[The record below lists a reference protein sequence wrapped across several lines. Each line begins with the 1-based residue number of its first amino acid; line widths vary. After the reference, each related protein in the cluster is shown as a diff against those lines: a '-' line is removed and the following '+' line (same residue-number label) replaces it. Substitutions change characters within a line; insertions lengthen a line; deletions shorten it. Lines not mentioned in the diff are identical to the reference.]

1 MSELLSAYRYW
12 RRNRSAASRP
22 SMMTATAAL
31 ANARRDVAEG
41 KRRYGPSPWRK
52 GDGNN
57 PMSEERAVW
66 IESPSS
72 MGLRFVG
79 YADELVKLDHTGW
92 FTNDFGDTIRGVVYQ
107 LPGRDGKA
115 RFVAGHDNADNGA
128 AHNGGPA
135 YVDFSQIIESDFEA
149 EMRDALRS
157 MGKHY
162 HTPERLK
169 PGYWAEAAHES
180 ARKEAARAANEFTRV
195 QAEREREYNTAWQ
208 AGSMWRDTVDE
219 IRGEREHVKAM
230 LGEWRTVR
238 DKARMASVPALCG
251 AIRASIAS
259 SIARVQELR
268 DKRDKLA
275 SGDYQQGEIYLGFY
289 PSPEL
294 RAAFNE
300 GAGEAV
306 L

>member
-1 MSELLSAYRYW
+1 MSDLLSAYRYW
-12 RRNRSAASRP
+12 RCRHY
-22 SMMTATAAL
+22 TATEAL

-52 GDGNN
+52 PVTN
-57 PMSEERAVW
+57 PISDKGTCW

-79 YADELVKLDHTGW
+79 YADELVKLDHMGW
-92 FTNDFGDTIRGVVYQ
+92 FTNDFGDTMRGVVYQ

-128 AHNGGPA
+128 ADNGGPA

-149 EMRDALRS
+149 EMHDALRT

-162 HTPERLK
+162 HTPERLN

-180 ARKEAARAANEFTRV
+180 ARKEAARAADEFTRV
-195 QAEREREYNTAWQ
+195 QAEHEREYNTAWQ
-208 AGSMWRDTVDE
+208 AGSMWRDAVDE
-219 IRGEREHVKAM
+219 IAAERESVARLLKERKA
-230 LGEWRTVR
+230 
-238 DKARMASVPALCG
+238 ARANAETFPTICAT
-251 AIRASIAS
+251 IRAAIGS
-259 SIARVQELR
+259 SLSTIQELR
-268 DKRDKLA
+268 EKRDKLA
-275 SGDYQQGEIYLGFY
+275 SGDYSQGDIYLGFY

-294 RAAFNE
+294 RAAFND